1 MSVTVA
7 EVPTTAA
14 PLAPDVASLPDF
26 RLPDLALGLDTSL
39 RPPQPSTPPEMP
51 PAMSGAE
58 QALLRA
64 AASGS
69 RTMVE
74 FGCGGSTGLLLD
86 AAEGRLLSVD
96 SDQAWLARVAQGA
109 AAARA
114 LRQGRMVQWHA
125 EIGPTRDWG
134 WPLMAPSAD
143 TGWRYWGAPWFSM
156 PRADFVL
163 VDGRFR
169 IACALSAHGRL
180 DVGGHLAIH
189 DYWPRR
195 AYQDALAPFFE
206 VVGSA
211 GTLALMKP
219 RPARPEDLQAA
230 LESHAA
236 DPR

>member
-1 MSVTVA
+1 MSLTLP
-7 EVPTTAA
+7 VPEALG
-14 PLAPDVASLPDF
+14 LALPDF
-26 RLPDLALGLDTSL
+26 ALPDLSQGLK
-39 RPPQPSTPPEMP
+39 PAPMQ

-64 AASGS
+64 AATGARS
-69 RTMVE
+69 MLE

-86 AAEGRLLSVD
+86 ASEGRLLSVD
-96 SDQAWLARVAQGA
+96 SDRAWLSRVAEGA
-109 AAARA
+109 SAGRA
-114 LRQGRMVQWHA
+114 LRQGRLTQWHA
-125 EIGPTRDWG
+125 EIGPTREWG

-169 IACALSAHGRL
+169 IACALAAHGRL
-180 DVGGHLAIH
+180 DAEGHVAIH
-189 DYWPRR
+189 DFWPRR
-195 AYQDALAPFFE
+195 AYQEALVPFFE

-211 GTLALMKP
+211 GTLALLKP
-219 RPARPEDLQAA
+219 RAVVPEELQRAVTA
-230 LESHAA
+230 HAA